1 MIFSKI
7 ESEEGVQNFDE
18 ILAVSD
24 GISLCVS
31 VYILVHVSNG
41 NLSVCVC
48 LSLSLLLSLS
58 IV

>member
-31 VYILVHVSNG
+31 VYMLVHVSNA
-41 NLSVCVC
+41 N
-48 LSLSLLLSLS
+48 LSLSLSLSLS
-58 IV
+58 LPLSLSV